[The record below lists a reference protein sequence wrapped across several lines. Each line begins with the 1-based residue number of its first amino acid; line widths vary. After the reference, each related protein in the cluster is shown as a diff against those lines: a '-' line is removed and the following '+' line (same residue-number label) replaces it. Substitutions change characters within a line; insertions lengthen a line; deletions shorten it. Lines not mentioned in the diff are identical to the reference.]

1 MEYNEPL
8 ELVDKKHINSW
19 LTSEDGK
26 LFVKTIR
33 DMYENHL
40 DLAQSMYL
48 KVVNPNEQISVQV
61 NQAVGIKEVLDFI
74 DSLDRE
80 IKEAKKEAD
89 KKSEKNL

>member
-1 MEYNEPL
+1 MEYSEPL
-8 ELVDKKHINSW
+8 DLVDKKHINSW